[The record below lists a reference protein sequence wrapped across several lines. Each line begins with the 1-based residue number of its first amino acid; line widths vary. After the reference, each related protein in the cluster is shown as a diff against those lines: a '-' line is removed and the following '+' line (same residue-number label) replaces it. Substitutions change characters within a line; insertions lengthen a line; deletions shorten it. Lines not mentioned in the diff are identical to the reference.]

1 MRVNSNGLPH
11 LAHGGRR
18 LSTNLY
24 FGASSMALIQH
35 LYRRKSESIPHS
47 KTGRYRVAAREV
59 RPPMKEHMVEVKRI
73 KAPSD
78 IPFEGS
84 YVLVLYG
91 PSAMDREHPRDAE
104 LSWCGMAS
112 GTR

>member
-1 MRVNSNGLPH
+1 MVRRYVSTVLPI
-11 LAHGGRR
+11 GC
-18 LSTNLY
+18 
-24 FGASSMALIQH
+24 FW
-35 LYRRKSESIPHS
+35 KSRSPQ
-47 KTGRYRVAAREV
+47 TG
-59 RPPMKEHMVEVKRI
+59 EHMVEVKRI

-78 IPFEGS
+78 IPAEGS

-112 GTR
+112 GTRRSLTSLPQPSRPPKTLRKPNISRPST